1 DGERPARAARAVS
14 LVELEQRLALQ
25 GEIGQLGE
33 DAAYRYEYVRLYSLG
48 CANPVDH
55 IVRVSES
62 DVGAGYD
69 MRSMFEGETRYIE
82 VKSSSYLSDAF
93 YISENER
100 ETLAQLGRSAFI
112 YLCKVDRQ
120 EP

>member
-1 DGERPARAARAVS
+1 M
-14 LVELEQRLALQ
+14 
-25 GEIGQLGE
+25 
-33 DAAYRYEYVRLYSLG
+33 RLYSLG

-82 VKSSSYLSDAF
+82 VKSSSYLSDA
-93 YISENER
+93 
-100 ETLAQLGRSAFI
+100 
-112 YLCKVDRQ
+112 
-120 EP
+120 